1 MNIAT
6 RVLLELQETTLL
18 AARAARGLFKRPRY
32 IPESIA
38 QMDAIGVG
46 SLTIIILTG
55 FFTGGVLTLQTYPTL
70 KYYGAQG
77 QTGYLVALSLIRE
90 LGPVLTAL
98 MVTGRVGSAI
108 AAELGSMSVS
118 QQIDAMRALGT
129 DPVRKLVTPRIIA
142 LLITLPLLTV
152 IGDVVGIVGGWSVAG
167 GLYGM
172 SSDMFFSSVRDGIS
186 TDDIIGGIIKPMVFM
201 ASTDIE
207 INPTTLP
214 PSYDGQVSEDAA
226 ESTFAEVDD
235 RERAIPAI
243 EFRDVHL
250 SFDERKVLNGL
261 TFKVMKG
268 ETKIILGGSGCGKS
282 TTIKLVLGLLKPDSG
297 QILVDGED
305 ITNYTELEM
314 MRVRKKIGMVFQEGA
329 LFDSLS
335 VYDNVAFRLHEQGVP
350 EEEVEPE
357 VRRMLRFVNLEDAI
371 DKMPI
376 ELSGGMRRRVGIAR
390 ALVGDPKI
398 VMFDEPTAGLDPPTA
413 RTICELAMKLRDLE
427 DVSSIFVTHEMNNL
441 EYLSSEYAV
450 VNDAGDVVFELEG
463 ERLCLINTKV
473 LMLRDGQPIF
483 SGTDEALKKA
493 EDPYIQKFLRGH

>member
-1 MNIAT
+1 
-6 RVLLELQETTLL
+6 
-18 AARAARGLFKRPRY
+18 
-32 IPESIA
+32 
-38 QMDAIGVG
+38 
-46 SLTIIILTG
+46 
-55 FFTGGVLTLQTYPTL
+55 
-70 KYYGAQG
+70 
-77 QTGYLVALSLIRE
+77 
-90 LGPVLTAL
+90 
-98 MVTGRVGSAI
+98 
-108 AAELGSMSVS
+108 
-118 QQIDAMRALGT
+118 
-129 DPVRKLVTPRIIA
+129 
-142 LLITLPLLTV
+142 
-152 IGDVVGIVGGWSVAG
+152 
-167 GLYGM
+167 
-172 SSDMFFSSVRDGIS
+172 
-186 TDDIIGGIIKPMVFM
+186 M
-201 ASTDIE
+201 ASTSTE
-207 INPTTLP
+207 IHQSVAPLA
-214 PSYDGQVSEDAA
+214 DGRVSDDAA

-235 RERAIPAI
+235 RDRAIPAI
-243 EFRDVHL
+243 EFRDVTL
-250 SFDERKVLNGL
+250 AFDERKVLDGL
-261 TFKVMKG
+261 SFKVMKG

-297 QILVDGED
+297 QVLVDGED
-305 ITNYTELEM
+305 ITNYDEQQM
-314 MRVRKKIGMVFQEGA
+314 MVVRKKIGMIFQEGA

-473 LMLRDGQPIF
+473 MMMRDGKPIF

-493 EDPYIQKFLRGH
+493 DDPYIQKFLRGH